1 MKRILM
7 TTAAL
12 FFTGHMA
19 MAAIDPQALADSY
32 VADGYTYVEV
42 KQGPNQTKLEAIK
55 GTVKTEVVY
64 DNATGDII
72 SQESQTASA
81 TDAAQTGV
89 EIKTTTR
96 DFEDNGKDHDKVGDD
111 SEDDQS
117 GSDDSDE
124 DSHDGNDDNSGDDH
138 GGGDHGG
145 GDNGGGDSD
154 GGDD

>member
-12 FFTGHMA
+12 FFTGQMA
-19 MAAIDPQALADSY
+19 MAAIDPQALADGY
-32 VADGYTYVEV
+32 VAEGYTYVEV
-42 KQGPNQTKLEAIK
+42 KQGPTQTKLEAIK

-72 SQESQTASA
+72 SQESQTANA
-81 TDAAQTGV
+81 ADASQTGV

-96 DFEDNGKDHDKVGDD
+96 DFEHNGKGHDQAD
-111 SEDDQS
+111 
-117 GSDDSDE
+117 DDSDGDQSDSDDNGN
-124 DSHDGNDDNSGDDH
+124 DSHDSSSDDGADDH
-138 GGGDHGG
+138 GGGDDH
-145 GDNGGGDSD
+145 GGDSD